1 MALSTDLI
9 SQFVKVTKDE
19 TKDNKGSTVYGE
31 VVKHNGK
38 DYVKIDGSDLLTP
51 ISSSSIVVD
60 DGERVATLIKD
71 HTATVTGNITSPAGT
86 DKSVQNVSQKV
97 TELYSVVAEK
107 ATFEQLEAEKAR
119 IDDLVADNVTI
130 KEQLTADSADIRD
143 LKAKDVTIEGKLT
156 AAEANIENLNTKKL
170 DASVADIKYATI
182 DNLNATNADV
192 HNLNADYGEFKKAT
206 AEDLTAKQA
215 TIEKLK
221 TDKLDASEAEIKYA
235 TIENL
240 NAESAKIG
248 SLQADY
254 GEFKK
259 ATVEDLTTQNA
270 DIEKLKTD
278 KLDAAN
284 AAITYA
290 TIDFANI
297 NEAAVQKLFSDSGII
312 KDLVVSEGKITGEL
326 VGVTIKGDLIEGGT
340 VVADKLVVKGENGL
354 YYKLNTDGVTT
365 EAEQTDY
372 NSLNGQVIAAK
383 SITATKISVDD
394 LVAFGATI
402 GGFNITDSA
411 IYSGAKGGVD
421 SGIQGVYLDKTG
433 QMAIGDGNNYLKY
446 YKDQNGVYKLE
457 ISASSVK
464 FGSSSKNLENV
475 VSDIQDKANTAEQ
488 NSSNALN
495 KANSA
500 SDKVDDLQQRADS
513 GEFKG
518 DKGDTGATGNGVKSS
533 EVTYQAS
540 TSGTTIPTGT
550 WSTSIPSVAA
560 GSYLWTK
567 TVLTYTNGSTTT
579 SYSVGKM
586 GNTGAKG
593 DKGETGTAGKGIK
606 STAITYQ
613 AWPNGTSTPTGT
625 WSSSPPATSAS
636 NPYLW
641 TRTIITY
648 TDNSTSTSYS
658 VGSTPEGIVIGG
670 RNLFLQTKT
679 FSAPWVCFGSSA
691 ALTVDTD
698 GFWYSR
704 LRNTWTNYIYQ
715 TLVLESTTYT
725 ISFYAKADSDVY
737 LEIKDDS
744 ANNVFL
750 NGTVI
755 NTTDWSKYSV
765 LIKPTK
771 LQSTPRIAF
780 LTRQDAS
787 DIYIKKIKLEKGN
800 KATDWTPA
808 PEDVENYTDNAV
820 SDAKTEITRE
830 YSSLINE
837 TASQISLTVDELSRT
852 VNANSDSI
860 VHINNSINVTSQD
873 INLVKTTMSN
883 IQNAVNGK
891 VSSDEIKEWA
901 RFDGATLELG
911 ASNQPFKARLTT
923 TELAFYQGSN
933 KVAWISNNELHILT
947 AIITQSI
954 GCGNFTFV
962 DEGSMG
968 FSLL

>member
-31 VVKHNGK
+31 VVKYNNK

-51 ISSSSIVVD
+51 VSSSSIVVD
-60 DGERVATLIKD
+60 DGERVAILIKD

-156 AAEANIENLNTKKL
+156 AAEANIENLETKKL

-182 DNLNATNADV
+182 ENLNSTNADI
-192 HNLNADYGEFKKAT
+192 HNLTGEFADFKV
-206 AEDLTAKQA
+206 LTVDRLNANDA
-215 TIEKLK
+215 SIESLQ
-221 TDKLDASEAEIKYA
+221 TNKLDAKDADIKYA
-235 TIENL
+235 N
-240 NAESAKIG
+240 
-248 SLQADY
+248 
-254 GEFKK
+254 
-259 ATVEDLTTQNA
+259 
-270 DIEKLKTD
+270 
-278 KLDAAN
+278 
-284 AAITYA
+284 
-290 TIDFANI
+290 IDFSNI

-312 KDLVVSEGKITGEL
+312 KDLIVSEGKITGEL

-365 EAEQTDY
+365 EAEQTEY

-383 SITATKISVDD
+383 SITATKIAVDD

-402 GGFNITDSA
+402 GGFKISTNS
-411 IYSGAKGGVD
+411 IYSGVKESVSNTTRGIYMDNQGQIAVGD
-421 SGIQGVYLDKTG
+421 SQNFI
-433 QMAIGDGNNYLKY
+433 KY
-446 YKDQNGVYKLE
+446 YKDENEAYKLE
-457 ISASSVK
+457 ISAKSIK
-464 FGSSSKNLENV
+464 FG
-475 VSDIQDKANTAEQ
+475 A
-488 NSSNALN
+488 SNASIED
-495 KANSA
+495 AI
-500 SDKVDDLQQRADS
+500 SDS
-513 GEFKG
+513 
-518 DKGDTGATGNGVKSS
+518 
-533 EVTYQAS
+533 
-540 TSGTTIPTGT
+540 
-550 WSTSIPSVAA
+550 
-560 GSYLWTK
+560 
-567 TVLTYTNGSTTT
+567 
-579 SYSVGKM
+579 
-586 GNTGAKG
+586 
-593 DKGETGTAGKGIK
+593 
-606 STAITYQ
+606 
-613 AWPNGTSTPTGT
+613 
-625 WSSSPPATSAS
+625 
-636 NPYLW
+636 
-641 TRTIITY
+641 
-648 TDNSTSTSYS
+648 
-658 VGSTPEGIVIGG
+658 
-670 RNLFLQTKT
+670 
-679 FSAPWVCFGSSA
+679 
-691 ALTVDTD
+691 
-698 GFWYSR
+698 
-704 LRNTWTNYIYQ
+704 
-715 TLVLESTTYT
+715 
-725 ISFYAKADSDVY
+725 
-737 LEIKDDS
+737 
-744 ANNVFL
+744 
-750 NGTVI
+750 
-755 NTTDWSKYSV
+755 
-765 LIKPTK
+765 
-771 LQSTPRIAF
+771 
-780 LTRQDAS
+780 
-787 DIYIKKIKLEKGN
+787 
-800 KATDWTPA
+800 
-808 PEDVENYTDNAV
+808 
-820 SDAKTEITRE
+820 KTEITRE

-837 TASQISLTVDELSRT
+837 TASQISSTVDELSRT

-954 GCGNFTFV
+954 GVGNFTFV

>member
-31 VVKHNGK
+31 VVKYNNK

-60 DGERVATLIKD
+60 DGERVAILIKD
-71 HTATVTGNITSPAGT
+71 HNATVTRNITSPAGT

-130 KEQLTADSADIRD
+130 KEQLTADSADIGY
-143 LKAKDVTIEGKLT
+143 LKVKDAEIEGKLT
-156 AAEANIENLNTKKL
+156 AAEANIENLETKKL

-182 DNLNATNADV
+182 ENLNATNADV
-192 HNLNADYGEFKKAT
+192 HNLTGEFADFKVAT
-206 AEDLTAKQA
+206 VDRLNANDAS
-215 TIEKLK
+215 IESLQ
-221 TDKLDASEAEIKYA
+221 TNKLDAKDADIKYA
-235 TIENL
+235 N
-240 NAESAKIG
+240 
-248 SLQADY
+248 
-254 GEFKK
+254 
-259 ATVEDLTTQNA
+259 
-270 DIEKLKTD
+270 
-278 KLDAAN
+278 
-284 AAITYA
+284 
-290 TIDFANI
+290 IDFSNI

-340 VVADKLVVKGENGL
+340 VVADKLVVKGEDGL

-365 EAEQTDY
+365 EAEQTEY
-372 NSLNGQVIAAK
+372 NSLNGQVITAK
-383 SITATKISVDD
+383 SITATKIAVDD

-402 GGFNITDSA
+402 GGFKISTNS
-411 IYSGAKGGVD
+411 IYSDVKESVNNTTR
-421 SGIQGVYLDKTG
+421 GIYMDNQG
-433 QMAIGDGNNYLKY
+433 QMAVGDSQNFIKY
-446 YKDQNGVYKLE
+446 YKDENGAYKLD
-457 ISASSVK
+457 ISAKSIK
-464 FGSSSKNLENV
+464 FG
-475 VSDIQDKANTAEQ
+475 A
-488 NSSNALN
+488 
-495 KANSA
+495 
-500 SDKVDDLQQRADS
+500 
-513 GEFKG
+513 
-518 DKGDTGATGNGVKSS
+518 
-533 EVTYQAS
+533 
-540 TSGTTIPTGT
+540 SGT
-550 WSTSIPSVAA
+550 SVEDAI
-560 GSYLWTK
+560 K
-567 TVLTYTNGSTTT
+567 
-579 SYSVGKM
+579 
-586 GNTGAKG
+586 NT
-593 DKGETGTAGKGIK
+593 
-606 STAITYQ
+606 
-613 AWPNGTSTPTGT
+613 
-625 WSSSPPATSAS
+625 
-636 NPYLW
+636 
-641 TRTIITY
+641 
-648 TDNSTSTSYS
+648 
-658 VGSTPEGIVIGG
+658 
-670 RNLFLQTKT
+670 
-679 FSAPWVCFGSSA
+679 
-691 ALTVDTD
+691 
-698 GFWYSR
+698 
-704 LRNTWTNYIYQ
+704 
-715 TLVLESTTYT
+715 
-725 ISFYAKADSDVY
+725 
-737 LEIKDDS
+737 
-744 ANNVFL
+744 
-750 NGTVI
+750 
-755 NTTDWSKYSV
+755 
-765 LIKPTK
+765 
-771 LQSTPRIAF
+771 
-780 LTRQDAS
+780 
-787 DIYIKKIKLEKGN
+787 
-800 KATDWTPA
+800 
-808 PEDVENYTDNAV
+808 ENYTDNAV

>member
-31 VVKHNGK
+31 VVKYNNK

-60 DGERVATLIKD
+60 DGERVSILIKD
-71 HTATVTGNITSPAGT
+71 HNATVTGNITSPAGT

-156 AAEANIENLNTKKL
+156 AAEANIENLETNKL

-182 DNLNATNADV
+182 ENLNATNADV
-192 HNLNADYGEFKKAT
+192 HNLTGEFADFKVAT
-206 AEDLTAKQA
+206 VDRLNANDAS
-215 TIEKLK
+215 IESLR
-221 TDKLDASEAEIKYA
+221 TNKLDAKDADIKYA
-235 TIENL
+235 N
-240 NAESAKIG
+240 
-248 SLQADY
+248 
-254 GEFKK
+254 
-259 ATVEDLTTQNA
+259 
-270 DIEKLKTD
+270 
-278 KLDAAN
+278 
-284 AAITYA
+284 
-290 TIDFANI
+290 IDFSNI

-312 KDLVVSEGKITGEL
+312 KDLIVSEGKITGEL

-365 EAEQTDY
+365 EAEQTEY
-372 NSLNGQVIAAK
+372 NSLNGQVITAK
-383 SITATKISVDD
+383 SITATKIAVDD

-402 GGFNITDSA
+402 GGFKISTNS
-411 IYSGAKGGVD
+411 IYSGVKESVNNTTRGIYMDNQGQIAVGD
-421 SGIQGVYLDKTG
+421 SQNFI
-433 QMAIGDGNNYLKY
+433 KY
-446 YKDQNGVYKLE
+446 YKDENGAYKLD
-457 ISASSVK
+457 ISAKSIK
-464 FGSSSKNLENV
+464 FG
-475 VSDIQDKANTAEQ
+475 A
-488 NSSNALN
+488 
-495 KANSA
+495 
-500 SDKVDDLQQRADS
+500 
-513 GEFKG
+513 
-518 DKGDTGATGNGVKSS
+518 
-533 EVTYQAS
+533 
-540 TSGTTIPTGT
+540 SGT
-550 WSTSIPSVAA
+550 SVEDAI
-560 GSYLWTK
+560 K
-567 TVLTYTNGSTTT
+567 
-579 SYSVGKM
+579 
-586 GNTGAKG
+586 NT
-593 DKGETGTAGKGIK
+593 
-606 STAITYQ
+606 
-613 AWPNGTSTPTGT
+613 
-625 WSSSPPATSAS
+625 
-636 NPYLW
+636 
-641 TRTIITY
+641 
-648 TDNSTSTSYS
+648 
-658 VGSTPEGIVIGG
+658 
-670 RNLFLQTKT
+670 
-679 FSAPWVCFGSSA
+679 
-691 ALTVDTD
+691 
-698 GFWYSR
+698 
-704 LRNTWTNYIYQ
+704 
-715 TLVLESTTYT
+715 
-725 ISFYAKADSDVY
+725 
-737 LEIKDDS
+737 
-744 ANNVFL
+744 
-750 NGTVI
+750 
-755 NTTDWSKYSV
+755 
-765 LIKPTK
+765 
-771 LQSTPRIAF
+771 
-780 LTRQDAS
+780 
-787 DIYIKKIKLEKGN
+787 
-800 KATDWTPA
+800 
-808 PEDVENYTDNAV
+808 ENYTDNAV

-860 VHINNSINVTSQD
+860 VHINNSIDVTSQD

-883 IQNAVNGK
+883 IQNAVDGK

-954 GCGNFTFV
+954 GVGNFTFV

>member
-31 VVKHNGK
+31 VVKYNNK

-60 DGERVATLIKD
+60 DGERVAILIKD
-71 HTATVTGNITSPAGT
+71 HNATVTGNITSPAGT

-156 AAEANIENLNTKKL
+156 AAEANIENLETKKL

-182 DNLNATNADV
+182 ENLNATNADV
-192 HNLNADYGEFKKAT
+192 HNLTGEFADFKVVTVDRLNAND
-206 AEDLTAKQA
+206 AS
-215 TIEKLK
+215 IESLQ
-221 TDKLDASEAEIKYA
+221 TNKLDAKDADIKYA
-235 TIENL
+235 N
-240 NAESAKIG
+240 
-248 SLQADY
+248 
-254 GEFKK
+254 
-259 ATVEDLTTQNA
+259 
-270 DIEKLKTD
+270 
-278 KLDAAN
+278 
-284 AAITYA
+284 
-290 TIDFANI
+290 IDFSNI

-312 KDLVVSEGKITGEL
+312 KDLIVSEGKITGEL

-340 VVADKLVVKGENGL
+340 VVADKLVVKGEDGL

-365 EAEQTDY
+365 EAEQTEY
-372 NSLNGQVIAAK
+372 NSLNGQVITAK
-383 SITATKISVDD
+383 SITATKIAVDD
-394 LVAFGATI
+394 LVAFGAKI
-402 GGFNITDSA
+402 GGFKISTNS
-411 IYSGAKGGVD
+411 IYSGVKESVNNTTL
-421 SGIQGVYLDKTG
+421 GIYMDDQG
-433 QMAIGDGNNYLKY
+433 QMAVGDSQNFIKY
-446 YKDQNGVYKLE
+446 YKDENEAYRLD
-457 ISASSVK
+457 ISAKSIK
-464 FGSSSKNLENV
+464 FG
-475 VSDIQDKANTAEQ
+475 
-488 NSSNALN
+488 
-495 KANSA
+495 
-500 SDKVDDLQQRADS
+500 
-513 GEFKG
+513 
-518 DKGDTGATGNGVKSS
+518 
-533 EVTYQAS
+533 
-540 TSGTTIPTGT
+540 
-550 WSTSIPSVAA
+550 
-560 GSYLWTK
+560 
-567 TVLTYTNGSTTT
+567 
-579 SYSVGKM
+579 
-586 GNTGAKG
+586 
-593 DKGETGTAGKGIK
+593 
-606 STAITYQ
+606 
-613 AWPNGTSTPTGT
+613 
-625 WSSSPPATSAS
+625 
-636 NPYLW
+636 
-641 TRTIITY
+641 
-648 TDNSTSTSYS
+648 
-658 VGSTPEGIVIGG
+658 
-670 RNLFLQTKT
+670 
-679 FSAPWVCFGSSA
+679 
-691 ALTVDTD
+691 
-698 GFWYSR
+698 
-704 LRNTWTNYIYQ
+704 
-715 TLVLESTTYT
+715 
-725 ISFYAKADSDVY
+725 
-737 LEIKDDS
+737 
-744 ANNVFL
+744 ANN
-750 NGTVI
+750 T
-755 NTTDWSKYSV
+755 SV
-765 LIKPTK
+765 EDAIK
-771 LQSTPRIAF
+771 
-780 LTRQDAS
+780 
-787 DIYIKKIKLEKGN
+787 
-800 KATDWTPA
+800 
-808 PEDVENYTDNAV
+808 DVENYTDNAV

-883 IQNAVNGK
+883 IQNAVDGK

>member
-31 VVKHNGK
+31 VVKYNNK

-60 DGERVATLIKD
+60 DGERVSILIKD
-71 HTATVTGNITSPAGT
+71 HNATVTGNITSPAGT

-143 LKAKDVTIEGKLT
+143 LKAKDVTIEGQLT
-156 AAEANIENLNTKKL
+156 AANASIENLETKKL

-182 DNLNATNADV
+182 ENLNATNADV
-192 HNLNADYGEFKKAT
+192 HNLTGEFADFKVAT
-206 AEDLTAKQA
+206 VDRLNANDAS
-215 TIEKLK
+215 IESLQ
-221 TDKLDASEAEIKYA
+221 TNKLDAKDADIKYA
-235 TIENL
+235 N
-240 NAESAKIG
+240 
-248 SLQADY
+248 
-254 GEFKK
+254 
-259 ATVEDLTTQNA
+259 
-270 DIEKLKTD
+270 
-278 KLDAAN
+278 
-284 AAITYA
+284 
-290 TIDFANI
+290 IDFSNI

-340 VVADKLVVKGENGL
+340 VIADKLVVKGEDGL

-365 EAEQTDY
+365 EAEQTEY
-372 NSLNGQVIAAK
+372 NSLNGQVITAK
-383 SITATKISVDD
+383 SITATKIAVDD

-402 GGFNITDSA
+402 GGFKISTNS
-411 IYSGAKGGVD
+411 IYSGVKELVNNTTR
-421 SGIQGVYLDKTG
+421 GIYMDNQG
-433 QMAIGDGNNYLKY
+433 QMAVGDSQNFIKY
-446 YKDQNGVYKLE
+446 YKDENGAYKLD
-457 ISASSVK
+457 ISAKSIK
-464 FGSSSKNLENV
+464 FG
-475 VSDIQDKANTAEQ
+475 A
-488 NSSNALN
+488 
-495 KANSA
+495 
-500 SDKVDDLQQRADS
+500 
-513 GEFKG
+513 
-518 DKGDTGATGNGVKSS
+518 
-533 EVTYQAS
+533 
-540 TSGTTIPTGT
+540 SGT
-550 WSTSIPSVAA
+550 SVEDAI
-560 GSYLWTK
+560 K
-567 TVLTYTNGSTTT
+567 
-579 SYSVGKM
+579 
-586 GNTGAKG
+586 NT
-593 DKGETGTAGKGIK
+593 
-606 STAITYQ
+606 
-613 AWPNGTSTPTGT
+613 
-625 WSSSPPATSAS
+625 
-636 NPYLW
+636 
-641 TRTIITY
+641 
-648 TDNSTSTSYS
+648 
-658 VGSTPEGIVIGG
+658 
-670 RNLFLQTKT
+670 
-679 FSAPWVCFGSSA
+679 
-691 ALTVDTD
+691 
-698 GFWYSR
+698 
-704 LRNTWTNYIYQ
+704 
-715 TLVLESTTYT
+715 
-725 ISFYAKADSDVY
+725 
-737 LEIKDDS
+737 
-744 ANNVFL
+744 
-750 NGTVI
+750 
-755 NTTDWSKYSV
+755 
-765 LIKPTK
+765 
-771 LQSTPRIAF
+771 
-780 LTRQDAS
+780 
-787 DIYIKKIKLEKGN
+787 
-800 KATDWTPA
+800 
-808 PEDVENYTDNAV
+808 ENYTDNAV

-954 GCGNFTFV
+954 GVGNFTFV

>member
-31 VVKHNGK
+31 VVKYNNK

-51 ISSSSIVVD
+51 VSSSSIVVD
-60 DGERVATLIKD
+60 DGERVAILIKD
-71 HTATVTGNITSPAGT
+71 HNATVTGNITSPAGT
-86 DKSVQNVSQKV
+86 DKSVQNVTQKV

-143 LKAKDVTIEGKLT
+143 LKAKDVTIEGNLT
-156 AAEANIENLNTKKL
+156 AANASIENLETKKL

-192 HNLNADYGEFKKAT
+192 HNLTGDFADFKVATVDRLNANDAS
-206 AEDLTAKQA
+206 
-215 TIEKLK
+215 IESLQ
-221 TDKLDASEAEIKYA
+221 TNKLDAKDADIKYA
-235 TIENL
+235 N
-240 NAESAKIG
+240 
-248 SLQADY
+248 
-254 GEFKK
+254 
-259 ATVEDLTTQNA
+259 
-270 DIEKLKTD
+270 
-278 KLDAAN
+278 
-284 AAITYA
+284 
-290 TIDFANI
+290 IDFSNI

-312 KDLVVSEGKITGEL
+312 KDLIVSEGKITGEL

-365 EAEQTDY
+365 ESEQTEY

-383 SITATKISVDD
+383 SITATKIAVDD

-402 GGFNITDSA
+402 GGFKISTNS
-411 IYSGAKGGVD
+411 IYSGVKESVNNTTR
-421 SGIQGVYLDKTG
+421 GIYMDNQG
-433 QMAIGDGNNYLKY
+433 QMAVGDSQNFIKY
-446 YKDQNGVYKLE
+446 YKDENGAYKLE
-457 ISASSVK
+457 ISAKSIK
-464 FGSSSKNLENV
+464 FG
-475 VSDIQDKANTAEQ
+475 
-488 NSSNALN
+488 
-495 KANSA
+495 
-500 SDKVDDLQQRADS
+500 
-513 GEFKG
+513 
-518 DKGDTGATGNGVKSS
+518 
-533 EVTYQAS
+533 
-540 TSGTTIPTGT
+540 
-550 WSTSIPSVAA
+550 
-560 GSYLWTK
+560 
-567 TVLTYTNGSTTT
+567 
-579 SYSVGKM
+579 
-586 GNTGAKG
+586 
-593 DKGETGTAGKGIK
+593 
-606 STAITYQ
+606 
-613 AWPNGTSTPTGT
+613 
-625 WSSSPPATSAS
+625 
-636 NPYLW
+636 
-641 TRTIITY
+641 
-648 TDNSTSTSYS
+648 
-658 VGSTPEGIVIGG
+658 
-670 RNLFLQTKT
+670 
-679 FSAPWVCFGSSA
+679 
-691 ALTVDTD
+691 
-698 GFWYSR
+698 
-704 LRNTWTNYIYQ
+704 
-715 TLVLESTTYT
+715 
-725 ISFYAKADSDVY
+725 
-737 LEIKDDS
+737 
-744 ANNVFL
+744 ANN
-750 NGTVI
+750 T
-755 NTTDWSKYSV
+755 SV
-765 LIKPTK
+765 E
-771 LQSTPRIAF
+771 
-780 LTRQDAS
+780 DA
-787 DIYIKKIKLEKGN
+787 I
-800 KATDWTPA
+800 
-808 PEDVENYTDNAV
+808 
-820 SDAKTEITRE
+820 SDAKTDITRE

>member
-31 VVKHNGK
+31 VVKYNNK

-60 DGERVATLIKD
+60 DGERVAILIKD
-71 HTATVTGNITSPAGT
+71 HNATVTRNITSPAGT

-130 KEQLTADSADIRD
+130 KEQLTADSADIGY
-143 LKAKDVTIEGKLT
+143 LKVKDAEIEGKLT
-156 AAEANIENLNTKKL
+156 AAEANIENLETKKL

-182 DNLNATNADV
+182 ENLNATNADV
-192 HNLNADYGEFKKAT
+192 HNLTGEFADFKVAT
-206 AEDLTAKQA
+206 VDRLNANDAS
-215 TIEKLK
+215 IESLQ
-221 TDKLDASEAEIKYA
+221 TNKLDAKDADIKYA
-235 TIENL
+235 N
-240 NAESAKIG
+240 
-248 SLQADY
+248 
-254 GEFKK
+254 
-259 ATVEDLTTQNA
+259 
-270 DIEKLKTD
+270 
-278 KLDAAN
+278 
-284 AAITYA
+284 
-290 TIDFANI
+290 IDFSNI

-340 VVADKLVVKGENGL
+340 VVADKLVVKGEDGL

-365 EAEQTDY
+365 EAEQTEY
-372 NSLNGQVIAAK
+372 NSLNGQVITAK
-383 SITATKISVDD
+383 SITATKIAVDD

-402 GGFNITDSA
+402 GGFKISTNS
-411 IYSGAKGGVD
+411 IYSGVKESVNNTTR
-421 SGIQGVYLDKTG
+421 GIYMDNQG
-433 QMAIGDGNNYLKY
+433 QMAVGDSQNFIKY
-446 YKDQNGVYKLE
+446 YKDENGAYKLD
-457 ISASSVK
+457 ISAKSIK
-464 FGSSSKNLENV
+464 FG
-475 VSDIQDKANTAEQ
+475 A
-488 NSSNALN
+488 
-495 KANSA
+495 
-500 SDKVDDLQQRADS
+500 
-513 GEFKG
+513 
-518 DKGDTGATGNGVKSS
+518 
-533 EVTYQAS
+533 
-540 TSGTTIPTGT
+540 SGT
-550 WSTSIPSVAA
+550 SVEDAI
-560 GSYLWTK
+560 K
-567 TVLTYTNGSTTT
+567 
-579 SYSVGKM
+579 
-586 GNTGAKG
+586 NT
-593 DKGETGTAGKGIK
+593 
-606 STAITYQ
+606 
-613 AWPNGTSTPTGT
+613 
-625 WSSSPPATSAS
+625 
-636 NPYLW
+636 
-641 TRTIITY
+641 
-648 TDNSTSTSYS
+648 
-658 VGSTPEGIVIGG
+658 
-670 RNLFLQTKT
+670 
-679 FSAPWVCFGSSA
+679 
-691 ALTVDTD
+691 
-698 GFWYSR
+698 
-704 LRNTWTNYIYQ
+704 
-715 TLVLESTTYT
+715 
-725 ISFYAKADSDVY
+725 
-737 LEIKDDS
+737 
-744 ANNVFL
+744 
-750 NGTVI
+750 
-755 NTTDWSKYSV
+755 
-765 LIKPTK
+765 
-771 LQSTPRIAF
+771 
-780 LTRQDAS
+780 
-787 DIYIKKIKLEKGN
+787 
-800 KATDWTPA
+800 
-808 PEDVENYTDNAV
+808 ENYTDNAV

>member
-31 VVKHNGK
+31 VVKYNNK

-60 DGERVATLIKD
+60 DGERVAILIKD
-71 HTATVTGNITSPAGT
+71 HNATVTGNITSPAGT

-119 IDDLVADNVTI
+119 IDELVADNVTI

-156 AAEANIENLNTKKL
+156 AAEANIENLETKKL

-182 DNLNATNADV
+182 ENLNATNADV
-192 HNLNADYGEFKKAT
+192 HNLTGEFADFKVAT
-206 AEDLTAKQA
+206 VDRLNANDAS
-215 TIEKLK
+215 IESLQ
-221 TDKLDASEAEIKYA
+221 TNKLDAKDADIKYA
-235 TIENL
+235 N
-240 NAESAKIG
+240 
-248 SLQADY
+248 
-254 GEFKK
+254 
-259 ATVEDLTTQNA
+259 
-270 DIEKLKTD
+270 
-278 KLDAAN
+278 
-284 AAITYA
+284 
-290 TIDFANI
+290 IDFSNI

-340 VVADKLVVKGENGL
+340 VVADKLVVKGEDGL

-365 EAEQTDY
+365 EAEQTEY
-372 NSLNGQVIAAK
+372 NRLNGQVITAK
-383 SITATKISVDD
+383 SITATKIAVDD

-402 GGFNITDSA
+402 GGFKISTNS
-411 IYSGAKGGVD
+411 IYSGVKESVNNTTRGIYMDNQGQIAVGD
-421 SGIQGVYLDKTG
+421 SQNFI
-433 QMAIGDGNNYLKY
+433 KY
-446 YKDQNGVYKLE
+446 YKDENGAYKLD
-457 ISASSVK
+457 ISAKSIK
-464 FGSSSKNLENV
+464 FG
-475 VSDIQDKANTAEQ
+475 A
-488 NSSNALN
+488 
-495 KANSA
+495 
-500 SDKVDDLQQRADS
+500 
-513 GEFKG
+513 
-518 DKGDTGATGNGVKSS
+518 
-533 EVTYQAS
+533 
-540 TSGTTIPTGT
+540 SGT
-550 WSTSIPSVAA
+550 SVEDAI
-560 GSYLWTK
+560 K
-567 TVLTYTNGSTTT
+567 
-579 SYSVGKM
+579 
-586 GNTGAKG
+586 NT
-593 DKGETGTAGKGIK
+593 
-606 STAITYQ
+606 
-613 AWPNGTSTPTGT
+613 
-625 WSSSPPATSAS
+625 
-636 NPYLW
+636 
-641 TRTIITY
+641 
-648 TDNSTSTSYS
+648 
-658 VGSTPEGIVIGG
+658 
-670 RNLFLQTKT
+670 
-679 FSAPWVCFGSSA
+679 
-691 ALTVDTD
+691 
-698 GFWYSR
+698 
-704 LRNTWTNYIYQ
+704 
-715 TLVLESTTYT
+715 
-725 ISFYAKADSDVY
+725 
-737 LEIKDDS
+737 
-744 ANNVFL
+744 
-750 NGTVI
+750 
-755 NTTDWSKYSV
+755 
-765 LIKPTK
+765 
-771 LQSTPRIAF
+771 
-780 LTRQDAS
+780 
-787 DIYIKKIKLEKGN
+787 
-800 KATDWTPA
+800 
-808 PEDVENYTDNAV
+808 ENYTDNAV

-860 VHINNSINVTSQD
+860 VHINNSIDVTSQD

-883 IQNAVNGK
+883 IQNAVDGK

>member
-31 VVKHNGK
+31 VVKYNNK

-60 DGERVATLIKD
+60 DGERVSILIKD

-156 AAEANIENLNTKKL
+156 AAEANIENLETKKL

-182 DNLNATNADV
+182 ENLNATNADV
-192 HNLNADYGEFKKAT
+192 HNLTGEFADFKVAT
-206 AEDLTAKQA
+206 VDRLNANDAS
-215 TIEKLK
+215 IESLQ
-221 TDKLDASEAEIKYA
+221 TNKLDAKDADIKYA
-235 TIENL
+235 N
-240 NAESAKIG
+240 
-248 SLQADY
+248 
-254 GEFKK
+254 
-259 ATVEDLTTQNA
+259 
-270 DIEKLKTD
+270 
-278 KLDAAN
+278 
-284 AAITYA
+284 
-290 TIDFANI
+290 IDFSNI

-340 VVADKLVVKGENGL
+340 VVADKLVVKGEDGL

-365 EAEQTDY
+365 EAEQTEY
-372 NSLNGQVIAAK
+372 NSLNGQVITAK
-383 SITATKISVDD
+383 SITATKIAVDD

-402 GGFNITDSA
+402 GGFKISTNS
-411 IYSGAKGGVD
+411 IYSGVKESVNNTTR
-421 SGIQGVYLDKTG
+421 GIYMDNQG
-433 QMAIGDGNNYLKY
+433 QMAVGDSQNFIKY
-446 YKDQNGVYKLE
+446 YKDENGAYKLD
-457 ISASSVK
+457 ISAKSIK
-464 FGSSSKNLENV
+464 FG
-475 VSDIQDKANTAEQ
+475 A
-488 NSSNALN
+488 
-495 KANSA
+495 
-500 SDKVDDLQQRADS
+500 
-513 GEFKG
+513 
-518 DKGDTGATGNGVKSS
+518 
-533 EVTYQAS
+533 
-540 TSGTTIPTGT
+540 SGT
-550 WSTSIPSVAA
+550 SVEDAI
-560 GSYLWTK
+560 K
-567 TVLTYTNGSTTT
+567 
-579 SYSVGKM
+579 
-586 GNTGAKG
+586 NT
-593 DKGETGTAGKGIK
+593 
-606 STAITYQ
+606 
-613 AWPNGTSTPTGT
+613 
-625 WSSSPPATSAS
+625 
-636 NPYLW
+636 
-641 TRTIITY
+641 
-648 TDNSTSTSYS
+648 
-658 VGSTPEGIVIGG
+658 
-670 RNLFLQTKT
+670 
-679 FSAPWVCFGSSA
+679 
-691 ALTVDTD
+691 
-698 GFWYSR
+698 
-704 LRNTWTNYIYQ
+704 
-715 TLVLESTTYT
+715 
-725 ISFYAKADSDVY
+725 
-737 LEIKDDS
+737 
-744 ANNVFL
+744 
-750 NGTVI
+750 
-755 NTTDWSKYSV
+755 
-765 LIKPTK
+765 
-771 LQSTPRIAF
+771 
-780 LTRQDAS
+780 
-787 DIYIKKIKLEKGN
+787 
-800 KATDWTPA
+800 
-808 PEDVENYTDNAV
+808 ENYTDNAV

-860 VHINNSINVTSQD
+860 VHINNSIDVTSQD

>member
-1 MALSTDLI
+1 MALSNDLI

-19 TKDNKGSTVYGE
+19 TKDDKGSTVYGE

-51 ISSSSIVVD
+51 ISSSSIVVE
-60 DGERVATLIKD
+60 DGERVAILVKD

-156 AAEANIENLNTKKL
+156 AAEANIENLETKKL

-182 DNLNATNADV
+182 ENLNATNADV
-192 HNLNADYGEFKKAT
+192 HNLTGEFADFKVAT
-206 AEDLTAKQA
+206 VDRLNANDAS
-215 TIEKLK
+215 IESLQ
-221 TDKLDASEAEIKYA
+221 TNKLDAKDADIKYA
-235 TIENL
+235 N
-240 NAESAKIG
+240 
-248 SLQADY
+248 
-254 GEFKK
+254 
-259 ATVEDLTTQNA
+259 
-270 DIEKLKTD
+270 
-278 KLDAAN
+278 
-284 AAITYA
+284 
-290 TIDFANI
+290 IDFSNI

-312 KDLVVSEGKITGEL
+312 KDLIVSEGKITGEL

-365 EAEQTDY
+365 EAEQTEY
-372 NSLNGQVIAAK
+372 NSLNGQVITAK
-383 SITATKISVDD
+383 SITATKIAVDD

-402 GGFNITDSA
+402 GGFKISTNS
-411 IYSGAKGGVD
+411 IYSGVKESVNNTTRGIYMDNQGQIAVGD
-421 SGIQGVYLDKTG
+421 SQNFI
-433 QMAIGDGNNYLKY
+433 KY
-446 YKDQNGVYKLE
+446 YKDENGAYKLD
-457 ISASSVK
+457 ISAKSIK
-464 FGSSSKNLENV
+464 FG
-475 VSDIQDKANTAEQ
+475 A
-488 NSSNALN
+488 
-495 KANSA
+495 
-500 SDKVDDLQQRADS
+500 
-513 GEFKG
+513 
-518 DKGDTGATGNGVKSS
+518 
-533 EVTYQAS
+533 
-540 TSGTTIPTGT
+540 SGT
-550 WSTSIPSVAA
+550 SVEDAI
-560 GSYLWTK
+560 K
-567 TVLTYTNGSTTT
+567 
-579 SYSVGKM
+579 
-586 GNTGAKG
+586 NT
-593 DKGETGTAGKGIK
+593 
-606 STAITYQ
+606 
-613 AWPNGTSTPTGT
+613 
-625 WSSSPPATSAS
+625 
-636 NPYLW
+636 
-641 TRTIITY
+641 
-648 TDNSTSTSYS
+648 
-658 VGSTPEGIVIGG
+658 
-670 RNLFLQTKT
+670 
-679 FSAPWVCFGSSA
+679 
-691 ALTVDTD
+691 
-698 GFWYSR
+698 
-704 LRNTWTNYIYQ
+704 
-715 TLVLESTTYT
+715 
-725 ISFYAKADSDVY
+725 
-737 LEIKDDS
+737 
-744 ANNVFL
+744 
-750 NGTVI
+750 
-755 NTTDWSKYSV
+755 
-765 LIKPTK
+765 
-771 LQSTPRIAF
+771 
-780 LTRQDAS
+780 
-787 DIYIKKIKLEKGN
+787 
-800 KATDWTPA
+800 
-808 PEDVENYTDNAV
+808 ENYTDNAV

-837 TASQISLTVDELSRT
+837 TASQISLIVDELART
-852 VNANSDSI
+852 VNSNSDSI

>member
-31 VVKHNGK
+31 VVKYNNK

-51 ISSSSIVVD
+51 VSSSSIVVD
-60 DGERVATLIKD
+60 DGERVSILIKD
-71 HTATVTGNITSPAGT
+71 HNATVTGNITSPAGT

-107 ATFEQLEAEKAR
+107 ATFEQLEVEKAR

-170 DASVADIKYATI
+170 DASVADIKYATVE
-182 DNLNATNADV
+182 NLEATNANV
-192 HNLNADYGEFKKAT
+192 HNLNADYGTF
-206 AEDLTAKQA
+206 KQA
-215 TIEKLK
+215 TVEDLAAKKASIEKLQ
-221 TDKLDASEAEIKYA
+221 TDKLDASTAEITYA

-240 NAESAKIG
+240 NAESAKIT
-248 SLQADY
+248 SLQSDY

-259 ATVEDLTTQNA
+259 ATVDDLSAQNA

-278 KLDAAN
+278 KLDATN

-372 NSLNGQVIAAK
+372 NSLNGQVITAK
-383 SITATKISVDD
+383 SITATKIAVDD

-402 GGFNITDSA
+402 GGFNITDST

-488 NSSNALN
+488 NSSNALD

-513 GEFKG
+513 GEFKGDKG

-550 WSTSIPSVAA
+550 WSTSIPSVSA

-567 TVLTYTNGSTTT
+567 TVITYTNGSTTT

-613 AWPNGTSTPTGT
+613 AWSNGTSTPTGT

-636 NPYLW
+636 KPYLW

-670 RNLFLQTKT
+670 RNLISNLASNWQTGHW
-679 FSAPWVCFGSSA
+679 SASDGS
-691 ALTVDTD
+691 
-698 GFWYSR
+698 YSSYNGR
-704 LRNTWTNYIYQ
+704 ICTKVGLNVNPGETYAINIY
-715 TLVLESTTYT
+715 
-725 ISFYAKADSDVY
+725 
-737 LEIKDDS
+737 
-744 ANNVFL
+744 L
-750 NGTVI
+750 NGVTGKTLLFRTYGSDGSFIGAVIGITNLIYTVPS
-755 NTTDWSKYSV
+755 NVYELRFV
-765 LIKPTK
+765 LYEDVTLDDLANGSIKVK
-771 LQSTPRIAF
+771 V
-780 LTRQDAS
+780 
-787 DIYIKKIKLEKGN
+787 EKGN

-808 PEDVENYTDNAV
+808 PEDIEDYTDNAV

-947 AIITQSI
+947 AIITKSI